1 MEEKEP
7 ATVENPNWVDPDT
20 IKKPVLAKT
29 ESEPQEDPLFI
40 KHSDVHSENKQP
52 APIEK
57 DVVFQ
62 QPTQTQVLRAARR
75 NRSEE
80 KTL

>member
-7 ATVENPNWVDPDT
+7 ASVENPNWVDPDT
-20 IKKPVLAKT
+20 IKKPVPANT

-52 APIEK
+52 TPIEK